1 VRSAADPSRS
11 ADTAWGSRA
20 VRAGASYF
28 LLVFAAGWI
37 LGPIRVLWADPRFGA
52 MTAIL
57 LESAIMLVAMWSAA
71 RWSMRRFAVP
81 AWVAATGSMG
91 LVALGILLPA
101 ELAGAFYLRKLPVR
115 QSLEG
120 FAKPPGIV
128 ALATFMLFAA
138 MPMLIT
144 RSRNH
149 QTFRSRG
156 RR

>member
-1 VRSAADPSRS
+1 LAADHSRSAAG
-11 ADTAWGSRA
+11 TAWGSRT

-57 LESAIMLVAMWSAA
+57 LEAAIMLVAMWRAA

-81 AWVAATGSMG
+81 GSLAATASMG

-101 ELAGAFYLRKLPVR
+101 ELAGAFLRKLPVR
-115 QSLEG
+115 QYLEG
-120 FAKPPGIV
+120 FANPPGIV
-128 ALATFMLFAA
+128 ALAMFMLFAA
-138 MPMLIT
+138 MPVLIT
-144 RSRNH
+144 RSRDH
-149 QTFRSRG
+149 QALRCRG

>member
-1 VRSAADPSRS
+1 MAADHSRS
-11 ADTAWGSRA
+11 AGTAWRSRA
-20 VRAGASYF
+20 VKAGASYF

-57 LESAIMLVAMWSAA
+57 LEAAIMLVAMWGAA

-81 AWVAATGSMG
+81 GSLAATGSMG

-101 ELAGAFYLRKLPVR
+101 ELAGAFYLRRLPVR
-115 QSLEG
+115 QYLEG
-120 FAKPPGIV
+120 FANPPGIV
-128 ALATFMLFAA
+128 ALAMFMLFAA

-144 RSRNH
+144 RSRDH
-149 QTFRSRG
+149 QTLRPRG